1 MLSSTNLVPGTDDTK
16 DEFTSNFNLFV
27 QEDVVCEHIFIWKVP
42 IKQPNT

>member
-27 QEDVVCEHIFIWKVP
+27 QEDVVCEHFSY
-42 IKQPNT
+42 KQPNT